1 MSRILEKRIGC
12 LEQQCGQRKKIVALH
27 NGSEYIIPSENRR
40 RLNEAEFQRWQ
51 RGLGPHIQLFV
62 VRTWF
67 PEVTAL

>member
-1 MSRILEKRIGC
+1 LSKNLKRKVEA
-12 LEQQCGQRKKIVALH
+12 LEQYSGQRKKVVALH
-27 NGSEYIIPSENRR
+27 NGSEYVIPSESRR

-62 VRTWF
+62 VRMWF